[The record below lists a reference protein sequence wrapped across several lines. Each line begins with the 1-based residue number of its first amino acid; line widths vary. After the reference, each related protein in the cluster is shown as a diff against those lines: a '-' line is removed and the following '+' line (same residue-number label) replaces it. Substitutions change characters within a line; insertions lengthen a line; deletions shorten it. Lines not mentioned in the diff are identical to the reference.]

1 MLTASARLAVV
12 LCATFLA
19 TCVGLTALPIA
30 AAEGTG
36 SPPLRIEGMTFVGS
50 RGELREV
57 VLRSRIAIFRPDAR
71 TAELEEVSAEVSQG
85 EGGRSFTMTCR
96 RAEFDVDSQD
106 FMAEGQVEG
115 ATSDGRRYYAPWVR
129 YDHEAGLLY
138 TDAPVRMVDDT
149 GSFRGDGFRYHVK
162 ERRFQLLGNVRVE
175 QTP

>member
-1 MLTASARLAVV
+1 MPLASRSPRALLLLAASIGAV
-12 LCATFLA
+12 AIS
-19 TCVGLTALPIA
+19 VGASETS
-30 AAEGTG
+30 G

-50 RGELREV
+50 RGEHREV
-57 VLRSRIAIFRPDAR
+57 VLRSRSAIFRPGDR
-71 TAELEEVSAEVSQG
+71 TAELEQVSAEVSQADG
-85 EGGRSFTMTCR
+85 ERSFTMTCK

-106 FMAEGQVEG
+106 FMAEGEVEG
-115 ATSDGRRYYAPWVR
+115 ATNDGRRYFAPWVR

-138 TDAPVRMVDDT
+138 TDAPVRMVDAT